1 MVRLFCCLNQNFST
15 DKRIHI
21 SLVISPADNFQGKLS
36 FHLFQ
41 PCWNIFSIYTGFSP
55 LKFVGLLQMRE
66 HTA

>member
-55 LKFVGLLQMRE
+55 FKFVGLLQMRE